1 MELQTFINNN
11 NDYLSLF
18 KQLNINFK
26 KYSQL
31 GLLIVSYKY
40 NFNYDFDKYPFIKWC
55 KGAIIRL
62 SDNKVICLP
71 PQKALT
77 KHNINDDNSIPDGDF
92 VLQPLIDGTMINL
105 FYHNN
110 EWFLS
115 SRSYIGAKNK
125 WNDKSS
131 FKNMFDDIIKTKN
144 IDLNV
149 LNKDNSYSFVLQ
161 HKKNRIVSEIV
172 DNNII
177 LIQEFSPNDNIFID
191 IQDIDYKNIVV
202 IKNNDINILKNSF
215 NHSFNYQFKGFTLKN
230 NNERINYLNNEYN
243 KVHDLK
249 QKCNFNN
256 KLLTFLY
263 LRQNN
268 LLKTYLTYF
277 KDDLHLFDKYRNIIY
292 IMKNELHNYYINYFI
307 KKTVEKK
314 NIPYHLKPLLFDL
327 HTLYKKNGIK
337 IKNEIINQYI
347 FELPIKKL
355 CFVLNYYIVN

>member
-1 MELQTFINNN
+1 MELQTFIDNN

-18 KQLNINFK
+18 KKLNINFK

-40 NFNYDFDKYPFIKWC
+40 NFNYDFDEYPFIKWC

-71 PQKALT
+71 PEKALV
-77 KHNINDDNSIPDGDF
+77 KHNLNNENSIPEGNF

-105 FYHNN
+105 FYHND

-125 WNDKSS
+125 WHDKSS
-131 FKNMFDDIIKTKN
+131 FKNMFDDIINTKN
-144 IDLNV
+144 IDLNN
-149 LNKDNSYSFVLQ
+149 LNKNNSYSFVLQ

-177 LIQEFSPNDNIFID
+177 LVQEYSPNDNKFIN
-191 IQDIDYKNIVV
+191 INDIDYNNIVT
-202 IKNNDINILKNSF
+202 IKNNDIDVLNNSF
-215 NHSFNYQFKGFTLKN
+215 SKSFNYQFKGFTLKSEN
-230 NNERINYLNNEYN
+230 KRINYLNNEYI
-243 KVHDLK
+243 KVHELK

-268 LLKTYLTYF
+268 LLKTYLSYF
-277 KDDLHLFDKYRNIIY
+277 KDDLQLFDKYRNIIY
-292 IMKNELHNYYINYFI
+292 IMKNELHDNYINYFI
-307 KKTVEKK
+307 KKSIEKK
-314 NIPYHLKPLLFDL
+314 TIPYHLKPLLFDL
-327 HTLYKKNGIK
+327 HTIYKKNGTK
-337 IKNEIINQYI
+337 IRNDIINQYI
-347 FELPIKKL
+347 FELPLKKL

>member
-18 KQLNINFK
+18 KKLNINFK

-71 PQKALT
+71 PQKALV
-77 KHNINDDNSIPDGDF
+77 KHNLNDKNSIPDGDF
-92 VLQPLIDGTMINL
+92 ILQPLIDGTMINL
-105 FYHNN
+105 FYHKD

-125 WNDKSS
+125 WHDKLS
-131 FKNMFDDIIKTKN
+131 FKNMFDDIVNTKN
-144 IDLNV
+144 IDLNN
-149 LNKDNSYSFVLQ
+149 LNKNNSYSFVLQ

-177 LIQEFSPNDNIFID
+177 LVQEYSPNDNKLID
-191 IQDIDYKNIVV
+191 INDVDYNNIVT
-202 IKNNDINILKNSF
+202 IKNNDLNILNNSF
-215 NHSFNYQFKGFTLKN
+215 NNSFNYQFKGFTLKN
-230 NNERINYLNNEYN
+230 ENTRINYLNSEYI

-268 LLKTYLTYF
+268 LLKTYLSYF
-277 KDDLHLFDKYRNIIY
+277 KDDLQLFDKYRNIIY
-292 IMKNELHNYYINYFI
+292 IMKNELHDYYINYFI
-307 KKTVEKK
+307 KKSVEKK
-314 NIPYHLKPLLFDL
+314 KIPYHLKPLLFDL
-327 HTLYKKNGIK
+327 HTIYKKNGTK

-347 FELPIKKL
+347 FELPLKKL